1 MSLGIADV
9 AAVIG
14 IAVERTRPGRPVT
27 GSSGRYGS
35 LIKRIHLFLIIGKK
49 ANVKAITD
57 AGRFA
62 IDRHLHPELR
72 VLLAIGHGIRMLH
85 NNADTQAGEDGVI
98 KRLGANKVVGTD
110 RKMRNDAG
118 VIVAHKS
125 LAESDEGAMSLD
137 CQLDRARQ
145 EPFCAGLIPKRDYR
159 RAL

>member
-1 MSLGIADV
+1 MPLGIADV
-9 AAVIG
+9 AAVIR

-125 LAESDEGAMSLD
+125 LAESDVRCYELKLPAGQGTSGAFL
-137 CQLDRARQ
+137 
-145 EPFCAGLIPKRDYR
+145 R
-159 RAL
+159 RSDT

>member
-85 NNADTQAGEDGVI
+85 NNADTQARSEEHTSELQSREKLVC
-98 KRLGANKVVGTD
+98 RLLLEKKKIEKYNAEY
-110 RKMRNDAG
+110 
-118 VIVAHKS
+118 IVQH
-125 LAESDEGAMSLD
+125 
-137 CQLDRARQ
+137 
-145 EPFCAGLIPKRDYR
+145 
-159 RAL
+159 